1 MIMQKLKRNKGFSTV
16 MTSVCVIVVL
26 LIGTAIFELI
36 RVNIIAGTIRNK
48 YEDAIIAAAVSQYAA
63 MYQPIREGQASTHT
77 YQGSRWI
84 ECNSNTR
91 QQIRNYLNDAMSNG
105 EIAQCTIKSIDFTA
119 TPASRNNAAS
129 DEDRYAVDGTIVV
142 EIPFDFA
149 WGGMTPMEFTLEVKS
164 QWRAKF

>member
-63 MYQPIREGQASTHT
+63 MYQ
-77 YQGSRWI
+77 
-84 ECNSNTR
+84 
-91 QQIRNYLNDAMSNG
+91 QI
-105 EIAQCTIKSIDFTA
+105 
-119 TPASRNNAAS
+119 PA
-129 DEDRYAVDGTIVV
+129 
-142 EIPFDFA
+142 
-149 WGGMTPMEFTLEVKS
+149 
-164 QWRAKF
+164 